1 MKRIAIHLLL
11 ALTLILQGTV
21 GAFAAV
27 SAQMI
32 GHHCGHATPA
42 GHAAVLPD
50 KCPCCPDGVMGGCA
64 DVCTACGMAFVVP
77 ALLRIAKIEHLV
89 PIRVNADASVRVLSN
104 VPPTPP
110 PIA

>member
-21 GAFAAV
+21 GAFAV
-27 SAQMI
+27 SAQTI
-32 GHHCGHATPA
+32 GHHCGNATPA
-42 GHAAVLPD
+42 GHAAVMPD
-50 KCPCCPDGVMGGCA
+50 KCPCCPDGVMAGCA
-64 DVCTACGMAFVVP
+64 DACTACGMAFVVP
-77 ALLRIAKIEHLV
+77 ALLYVAQTGHLV
-89 PIRVNADASVRVLSN
+89 PVRANADTSVRVRSN

>member
-1 MKRIAIHLLL
+1 MKRIAVHLLL
-11 ALTLILQGTV
+11 ALILILQGTV

-27 SAQMI
+27 SPQTI
-32 GHHCGHATPA
+32 GHHCGHAVPT
-42 GHAAVLPD
+42 GHAAALPD
-50 KCPCCPDGVMGGCA
+50 KCPCCPDGVMSDCA

-77 ALLRIAKIEHLV
+77 ALLGVARTEHPVL
-89 PIRVNADASVRVLSN
+89 IRVNADASVRVLSN